1 MAKVM
6 VYMKYRVLCSGM
18 SGYGQVWRRTPLLY
32 AYATYG
38 GLPSETADSEFPML
52 SGI

>member
-1 MAKVM
+1 MAHM
-6 VYMKYRVLCSGM
+6 NYRVLCSGM
-18 SGYGQVWRRTPLLY
+18 SGYGQVWRRASLLY

-38 GLPSETADSEFPML
+38 GLSSETADGEFPMP